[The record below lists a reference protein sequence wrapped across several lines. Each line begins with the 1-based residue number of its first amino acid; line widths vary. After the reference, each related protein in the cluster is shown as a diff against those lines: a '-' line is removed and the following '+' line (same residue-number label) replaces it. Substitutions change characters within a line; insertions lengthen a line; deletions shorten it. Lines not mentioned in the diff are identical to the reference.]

1 MTSLPGRDTHSEMSG
16 IDLSAMTARDVP
28 PRGDTFW
35 ERLLVTLTASHAR
48 ACAALIVL
56 ALACFLPG
64 FVSLQ
69 PMDRDEPRFAQA
81 TKQMLETRDFVDIR
95 FQDEARHKKPV
106 GIYWLQAASVTA
118 AEALGVPEART
129 TIAVYRVPS
138 LLGALGVVLATYWAA
153 LAFVGRRAAFL
164 AAALMASSILLGGE
178 ARLAKTDA
186 VLAFSATL
194 IMGALARA
202 WLTRDHPL
210 ATSTIV
216 VFWAA
221 AALGILVKGP
231 IVVMVAGLAIL
242 VLSLWNRSA
251 GWLLRL
257 RPALGLL
264 VVAAVVL
271 PWFVAIA
278 MKSDGS
284 FFQESVGKDM
294 LGKVAGQAERHG
306 APPGLYF
313 LAFFATFWPGAAL
326 VALAG
331 PYIWSTRREPEVVFC
346 LAWIIPT
353 WLVFE
358 LVPTKLP
365 HYVLPVYPALAILT
379 VLALTRGALRP
390 LLRGAGATAA
400 LMPLIPVVLAGLLTF
415 AAFRLDGAIP
425 FLGLPV
431 LLVAAL
437 VALAAARSFM
447 RERPVDAIGQGVLA
461 GLIAAIAVFGLIQP
475 VLSSLKLSPRLA
487 AAAKAVGCEAPALV
501 TAGYREPSLVFLTGT
516 DLAMAD
522 GAEAARFMAGAGC
535 RIAFVTQRE
544 DAAFQA
550 ELARLSLRPALVT
563 RVTGFNINGG
573 RMLDIGVFAVR
584 P

>member
-1 MTSLPGRDTHSEMSG
+1 MTIDPGRDIASDIAG
-16 IDLSAMTARDVP
+16 INLAAMTARDVP
-28 PRGDTFW
+28 AGSASIW
-35 ERLLVTLTASHAR
+35 ERLLAALAATHAR

-64 FVSLQ
+64 FLSLQ

-81 TKQMLETRDFVDIR
+81 TKQMLETGDFVDIR

-106 GIYWLQAASVTA
+106 GIYWLQSASVKA
-118 AEALGVPEART
+118 AEALGVPEARV
-129 TIAVYRVPS
+129 TIGVYRVPS
-138 LLGALGVVLATYWAA
+138 LLGAIGVVLATYWAA

-164 AAALMASSILLGGE
+164 AGVMMASSILLGVE

-186 VLAFSATL
+186 VLALSATL
-194 IMGALARA
+194 MLGGLARA
-202 WLTRDHPL
+202 WLTRDGPL
-210 ATSTIV
+210 DRSTMVI
-216 VFWAA
+216 FWAA
-221 AALGILVKGP
+221 TALGVLVKGP
-231 IVVMVAGLAIL
+231 IVLMIAGLATL

-251 GWLLRL
+251 GWFMRL
-257 RPALGLL
+257 RPGLGLL
-264 VVAAVVL
+264 LVAAVVL

-278 MKSDGS
+278 FKSDGA

-294 LGKVAGQAERHG
+294 FGKVAGQAERHG

-331 PYIWSTRREPEVVFC
+331 PYVWATRREPEVIFC
-346 LAWIIPT
+346 LAWIIPS
-353 WLVFE
+353 WVIFE
-358 LVPTKLP
+358 LVPIKLP
-365 HYVLPVYPALAILT
+365 HYVLPLYPALAILT

-400 LMPLIPVVLAGLLTF
+400 LMPLIPVLLAGGL
-415 AAFRLDGAIP
+415 AFGAYWLDGAVP
-425 FLGLPV
+425 FLGLP
-431 LLVAAL
+431 LLFVSAL
-437 VALAAARSFM
+437 VALAGARSFLA
-447 RERPVDAIGQGVLA
+447 ERPVDAIGQGVVA
-461 GLIAAIAVFGLIQP
+461 GFIAVVAVFGLIQP

-487 AAAKAVGCEAPALV
+487 AAAKAVGCEAPAIV
-501 TAGYREPSLVFLTGT
+501 TAGYREPSLVFLVGT
-516 DLAMAD
+516 ELAMAD
-522 GAEAARFMAGAGC
+522 GAEAARFLTRGGC

-550 ELARLSLRPALVT
+550 ELARLSLRPAMVT

-573 RMLDIGVFAVR
+573 RKLDIGVFAVR